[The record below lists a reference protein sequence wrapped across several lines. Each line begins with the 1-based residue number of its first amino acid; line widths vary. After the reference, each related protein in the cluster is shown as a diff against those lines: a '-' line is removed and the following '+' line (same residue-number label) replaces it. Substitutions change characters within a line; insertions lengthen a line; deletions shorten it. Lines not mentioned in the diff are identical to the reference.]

1 MKIAHISMFYYPTFG
16 GVEQVMQELAERQV
30 RDGHE
35 VHIFCCDSDKN
46 TRIKIKHEIHN
57 GVHIHRSRYWLRL
70 SMSTFIWPGLLSQ
83 LPKYG
88 FDVIHTHVSGH
99 LYVLFAGI
107 VSRIKGIRHI
117 HTTHCPWTDKYRPLI
132 LKPFIFLNNIIF
144 NRLSFAMIDKV
155 IAITPWE
162 IPTLEKWVKNDKI
175 QVIPNGMDKIFF
187 KKIKNNSFKK
197 KLGISGRLVLFFGRL
212 NVTKGPDKFVMA
224 AKEILKERKN
234 ITFLIRGPDE
244 GMKANIK
251 EFIGKEKR
259 IILLDGTR
267 DKNDI
272 VSMYQASNV
281 YVLPSYREGLPLT
294 IFEAFA
300 SGLPVVASPVNG
312 IPYEMKDGIN
322 GFFVDYGDIKN
333 LKDKILL
340 MLSDKKLATKISK
353 SNIKLA
359 KKYDWDLIYKR
370 YMQIYNET
378 IANNIR

>member
-1 MKIAHISMFYYPTFG
+1 M
-16 GVEQVMQELAERQV
+16 
-30 RDGHE
+30 
-35 VHIFCCDSDKN
+35 
-46 TRIKIKHEIHN
+46 
-57 GVHIHRSRYWLRL
+57 
-70 SMSTFIWPGLLSQ
+70 
-83 LPKYG
+83 
-88 FDVIHTHVSGH
+88 
-99 LYVLFAGI
+99 
-107 VSRIKGIRHI
+107 
-117 HTTHCPWTDKYRPLI
+117 
-132 LKPFIFLNNIIF
+132 
-144 NRLSFAMIDKV
+144 
-155 IAITPWE
+155 
-162 IPTLEKWVKNDKI
+162 
-175 QVIPNGMDKIFF
+175 
-187 KKIKNNSFKK
+187 
-197 KLGISGRLVLFFGRL
+197 VLFFGRL